1 MFITFEGIEGSGKTT
16 QINHILG
23 FLTSKGHKCI
33 ATREPGDTRIGKK
46 IRSILL
52 DPENSDLV
60 PLAEL
65 FLYAADRIQHI
76 TERIIPSLSDG
87 TVVVCDRFFDAT
99 TAYQGYARGLD
110 ITTIEEI
117 HKLVLGDL
125 KPDITILF
133 DLSPEV
139 GLKRAWQQIDNGS
152 RSNVETRF
160 EKEKI
165 PFHEKVRNGY
175 LKLAAEEPERF
186 FVINASKSEIDVKKQ
201 IEAII
206 SVKLNISQI

>member
-16 QINHILG
+16 QISHILDY
-23 FLTSKGHKCI
+23 LTLNGHKCI

-60 PLAEL
+60 SLAEL
-65 FLYAADRIQHI
+65 FLYAADRVQHI

-87 TVVVCDRFFDAT
+87 TIVICDRFFDAT

-110 ITTIEEI
+110 ISTIKEI

-125 KPDITILF
+125 KPDLTILF
-133 DLSPEV
+133 DLSPAV
-139 GLKRAWQQIDNGS
+139 GLKRAWQQIDNGRRAGS
-152 RSNVETRF
+152 ETRF
-160 EKEKI
+160 ENEEI
-165 PFHEKVRNGY
+165 TFHEKVREGY
-175 LKLAAEEPERF
+175 LKIAAEDSERF
-186 FVINASKSEIDVKKQ
+186 VVIDASMSEKDVQKH
-201 IEAII
+201 IEKII
-206 SVKLNISQI
+206 AGKLMAL